1 MCTRKSV
8 TERLKIM
15 ENAGMI
21 SEKVAVFCTNAAGM
35 ILKEK
40 GDADEEKLNMFITHL
55 AMAADRMEKGND
67 NEIQISPDILEE
79 VKKEEVYKC
88 ACSVQQ
94 QILQLTELEFTQ
106 TETDFLT
113 VHICN
118 VLMP

>member
-21 SEKVAVFCTNAAGM
+21 SEKVAVFCTSAAGM

-55 AMAADRMEKGND
+55 PWR
-67 NEIQISPDILEE
+67 QIEW
-79 VKKEEVYKC
+79 KKEM
-88 ACSVQQ
+88 
-94 QILQLTELEFTQ
+94 TMRFR
-106 TETDFLT
+106 
-113 VHICN
+113 
-118 VLMP
+118 